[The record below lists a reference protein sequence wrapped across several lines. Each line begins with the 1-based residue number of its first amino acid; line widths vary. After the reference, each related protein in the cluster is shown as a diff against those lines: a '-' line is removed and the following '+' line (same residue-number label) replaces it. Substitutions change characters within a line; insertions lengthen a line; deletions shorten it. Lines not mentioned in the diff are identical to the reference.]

1 MRRNDAMADLSR
13 DQPLQPATSGLA
25 IAVVLFFLLIVAS
38 LWVGVQ
44 YVTAR
49 ERAHRIAEVKRE
61 NANIAR
67 VLEEHTIRTL
77 AYVDELALL
86 IKERYEREGN
96 RLDLPALF
104 GALKVPKALVHDAV
118 ITDESGQIVLGSHGA
133 PPGWPGDREHLR
145 VHERGD
151 SGRILIGKPVPAHVN
166 GRRSIVVTR
175 RANKP
180 DGSLLGVVGLAID
193 PYYFS
198 DLYKDVDLGRDGVVS
213 LVGTDGVI
221 RARLPHGQPRGT
233 GTDISHAALFQRIG
247 ATPAGSFVGSGATD
261 EVERIYSYR
270 SVRDYPLIVVV
281 GTSLR
286 ESLEAVADQQRTYQM
301 LAGAL
306 TVLLSALAYA
316 LVHLVRRRDHAEAA
330 ARRYLDELHR
340 KANQLEAARAEAE
353 AGSRAKSQFL
363 ATMSHEIRTP
373 MNGVMGMLELLQRSR
388 LEPDQ
393 KNFARVAYDSAAGL
407 LRVLNDVLDF
417 SRMEA
422 GRLTFDNAPFD
433 PRTPLSDVAAL
444 FGEAARAKG
453 IELRLQVADDVP
465 QAVIGDAGRLRQVL
479 TNLVSNA
486 LKFTSSGAIEA
497 RLARVPHDPPDIA
510 ACRLRFE
517 VSDTGIGLSDEEQR
531 RVFAPFTQAD
541 ASTTRRYGGTGLGLA
556 ICKHLVELM
565 DGAIGVHSARER
577 GSTFWFEVTLQ
588 DATER
593 RVVAPAPVPRSA
605 AAG

>member
-1 MRRNDAMADLSR
+1 MTPLSR
-13 DQPLQPATSGLA
+13 DQPLQPATSGLVV
-25 IAVVLFFLLIVAS
+25 AVVLFCLLIVAS
-38 LWVGVQ
+38 MWIGVQ

-49 ERAHRIAEVKRE
+49 ERAHRIAETMRE
-61 NANIAR
+61 SANLAR

-77 AYVDELALL
+77 AYVDELTLL
-86 IKERYEREGN
+86 VKERYEREGT

-104 GALKVPKALVHDAV
+104 GALKVPKALVHNAV

-133 PPGWPGDREHLR
+133 PPTWLGDREHVR

-151 SGRILIGKPVPAHVN
+151 SGRIFIGKPVLARVN
-166 GRRSIVVTR
+166 GRWSIVVTR

-198 DLYKDVDLGRDGVVS
+198 DLYQDVDLGRDGVVS
-213 LVGTDGVI
+213 LVGNDGVI
-221 RARLPHGQPRGT
+221 RARLPRGHPRGT
-233 GTDISHAALFQRIG
+233 GADISDTTLFQRVR
-247 ATPAGSFVGSGATD
+247 ATPAGSFVGGGAGD
-261 EVERIYSYR
+261 DVERIFSYR
-270 SVRDYPLIVVV
+270 AVRDYPLIVVV

-286 ESLEAVADQQRTYQM
+286 ESLAPIADQRRTYQM

-306 TVLLSALAYA
+306 TLVLAALAYA

-388 LEPDQ
+388 LEPEQ
-393 KNFARVAYDSAAGL
+393 EKFARVAYDSAAGL

-422 GRLTFDNAPFD
+422 GRLTLDNAPFD

-453 IELRLQVADDVP
+453 VELRLQIADDVP

-486 LKFTSSGAIEA
+486 LKFTSSGAIDA
-497 RLARVPHDPPDIA
+497 RLSRVPHDPPDIA

-517 VSDTGIGLSDEEQR
+517 VSDTGIGLSEEEQQ

-565 DGAIGVHSARER
+565 DGAIGVHSARAR
-577 GSTFWFEVTLQ
+577 GSTFWFELTLQ

-593 RVVAPAPVPRSA
+593 RAAAPAPTPRQA